1 MESPTPS
8 GERVLV
14 TGGAGFV
21 GSHLVEALVEEN
33 DVVVLDD
40 LSTGS
45 RSHLPAEATLVEGD
59 VRDDAALE
67 RAARDVDLIY
77 HQAAIVSVERT
88 VDSPRATN
96 RTNLD
101 GSLAVLERA
110 RIEDARVVLAS
121 SAAIYGEPTEVPVAE
136 TAPADPLSPYG
147 VQKLAADEY
156 AARYEALYD
165 LPTVS
170 LRYFNVYG
178 PRQRGPYS
186 GVISAFFSKA
196 NAGEPLTVDGDGKQ
210 TRDFVY
216 VDDVVRANLL
226 AAETT
231 AVGEAFN
238 VASGER
244 ASIRELAE
252 TVRELTGT
260 SVPIVHGEPRPGD
273 VRHSVAD
280 LTKSTEVLGYEPRV
294 DLIDGLNSLFDS
306 AQRSDES
313 GPGQHSTASE

>member
-1 MESPTPS
+1 MESATPS
-8 GERVLV
+8 GQRVLV

-21 GSHLVEALVEEN
+21 GSHLVEALIEEN

-45 RSHLPAEATLVEGD
+45 RSHLPEEARLVEGD
-59 VRDDAALE
+59 LNDDAVLE
-67 RAARDVDLIY
+67 RAASDVDLIY

-88 VDSPRATN
+88 VESPRATN
-96 RTNLD
+96 ETNLD

-110 RIEDARVVLAS
+110 RIEDARVILAS
-121 SAAIYGEPTEVPVAE
+121 SAAIYGEPTELPVVE
-136 TAPADPLSPYG
+136 TAPAAPTSPYG

-156 AARYEALYD
+156 AARYEALYG

-186 GVISAFFSKA
+186 GVISAFISKA
-196 NAGEPLTVDGDGKQ
+196 NAGEPLRVDGDGKQ
-210 TRDFVY
+210 TRDFVH

-226 AAETT
+226 AAETS

-244 ASIRELAE
+244 VSIRELAD
-252 TVRELTGT
+252 TIRELTGA
-260 SVPIVHGEPRPGD
+260 SVPIVHAEPRPGD

-280 LTKSTEVLGYEPRV
+280 LTKSIEVLGYEPRV
-294 DLIDGLNSLFDS
+294 GLVDGLRPLSNSG
-306 AQRSDES
+306 QYS
-313 GPGQHSTASE
+313 GEVGLEQQSTPVE